1 MAKIKYVAKEN
12 VKTGTHSFY
21 AAPIPN
27 GTLSFDELLEEAC
40 EDNTYDI
47 DEMRGCVGRFMKADL
62 DGLVSDGELQFF
74 LDDLMQ
80 LFSDIR
86 DLSA

>member
-1 MAKIKYVAKEN
+1 MKPTKTQKEICNVLIKEISWWRDSN
-12 VKTGTHSFY
+12 
-21 AAPIPN
+21 
-27 GTLSFDELLEEAC
+27 
-40 EDNTYDI
+40 DI
-47 DEMRGCVGRFMKADL
+47 DSSTHLSDMEDCMKADL

-86 DLSA
+86 DLSV